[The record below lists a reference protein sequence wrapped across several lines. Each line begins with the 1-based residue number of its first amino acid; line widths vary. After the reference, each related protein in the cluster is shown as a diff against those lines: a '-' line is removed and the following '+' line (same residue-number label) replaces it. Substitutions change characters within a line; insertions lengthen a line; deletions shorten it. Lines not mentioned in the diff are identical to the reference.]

1 MNIGF
6 SLLGFNPGQ
15 LNGTMIPT
23 YMDHI
28 PEGTSTRPFVHYA
41 QLYLSARFESYDYGE
56 LGNYQHYGQ
65 ATPLDYNLKKVTA
78 PTALFK
84 GDADDLADMIDV
96 DLLINELPNVALD
109 IEGWTH
115 LDYIVAMD
123 ADVLVYDLVLDLL
136 QNY

>member
-1 MNIGF
+1 M
-6 SLLGFNPGQ
+6 
-15 LNGTMIPT
+15 
-23 YMDHI
+23 
-28 PEGTSTRPFVHYA
+28 
-41 QLYLSARFESYDYGE
+41 
-56 LGNYQHYGQ
+56 
-65 ATPLDYNLKKVTA
+65 KA

-109 IEGWTH
+109 HLVDIEGWIH

-123 ADVLVYDLVLDLL
+123 ADVLVYDLVLDFL